1 MTDKGSKA
9 LTRLQ
14 KLKLMRILISGSF
27 LAAAMTAPFNAT
39 VRLIVFLTA
48 YGIAAY
54 PVLVRTLTSSKSQ
67 KNTSRSRTSTK

>member
-54 PVLVRTLTSSKSQ
+54 PVLRKAEIGRAHV
-67 KNTSRSRTSTK
+67 